1 MSKSIPASRWELRQ
15 LQQAHEDDL
24 KNRVGMQPDTEMH
37 YARQLQLA
45 YADDLRRLGGIQ
57 SATGNRHI
65 EPTPPTPGIPRRPS
79 NPEPPSTAPP
89 TAPRRM
95 SRNSQHRDAADA
107 RTHPS
112 RNFHLPHLATRDAA
126 HAEELLAIFCGRL
139 CTWGL
144 ETFEAGSPEAR
155 LLHELQALD
164 YLMQASAL
172 PRTVSPDAYETEAH
186 ASAVLELTREA
197 MHAKDNVTGFRLSFE
212 VDRHLYDIVEV
223 TQCLHA
229 AAVSTLLGLFLNV

>member
-1 MSKSIPASRWELRQ
+1 MSKSIPASRWEMRQ
-15 LQQAHEDDL
+15 LQQAYEDDL
-24 KNRVGMQPDTEMH
+24 KNRVSMKPDAEIH

-45 YADDLRRLGGIQ
+45 YAEDIRRLGGINQ
-57 SATGNRHI
+57 QI
-65 EPTPPTPGIPRRPS
+65 EPTPPTPDIPRRPS
-79 NPEPPSTAPP
+79 NPEPPSTAPL
-89 TAPRRM
+89 TVPRRL
-95 SRNSQHRDAADA
+95 SKHSEHRDAADS

-126 HAEELLAIFCGRL
+126 HAEELLAIYCGRL

-144 ETFEAGSPEAR
+144 ATFEAGSPEAR

-172 PRTVSPDAYETEAH
+172 PRTVTPDAYETEAH
-186 ASAVLELTREA
+186 ASAILELTREA

-229 AAVSTLLGLFLNV
+229 AAVSTLLGLYLST